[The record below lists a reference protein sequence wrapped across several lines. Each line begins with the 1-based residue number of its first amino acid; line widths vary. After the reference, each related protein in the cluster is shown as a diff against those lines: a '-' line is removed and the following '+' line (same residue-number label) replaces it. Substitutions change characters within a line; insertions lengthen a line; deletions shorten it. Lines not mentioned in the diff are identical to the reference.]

1 MEDKKHAEGHFNHRF
16 KKWGIGWT
24 EMSFAEGRERIIESV
39 YRREETA
46 REGRAAAEG
55 ERRKAGRAV
64 RETG

>member
-1 MEDKKHAEGHFNHRF
+1 
-16 KKWGIGWT
+16 
-24 EMSFAEGRERIIESV
+24 MSFAEGRERIIESV

-46 REGRAAAEG
+46 REGRAADEV